1 MVGSFVGFLVV
12 FSAISGCVSTG
23 DIAPEA

>member
-23 DIAPEA
+23 DIA

>member
-23 DIAPEA
+23 DI

>member
-23 DIAPEA
+23 DIAP